1 MLSFEKQK
9 MSLVHNTLYLRILEG
24 EKMEI
29 KRQYSILY
37 PDLDGV
43 EYKQLSETACHDLA
57 LDVLCKNLTED
68 ARESKMIMETISH
81 MTADPRVATY
91 RQKVF
96 CDILRLPDVRKRMVE
111 LFDKF
116 EFIRTYGVHHLN
128 IDEKKGIW
136 HLLRR
141 MDELNDYIS
150 CVEAM
155 QECLTDNAVESEGLK
170 GFAKYID
177 ELYHAANF
185 GEMKADIAAL
195 KVRSSEVKS
204 VTIGINVDERFE
216 ATSMGLISINNK
228 YFKKS
233 GIVSNF
239 ADAIS
244 TKEKIQEGTDWNGN
258 MHYHPVETVPEGE
271 GAIAEFFA
279 RKAKLDLVHW
289 AGFGG
294 ASVSQKTMASIAKG
308 DGMSASTLY
317 LSEVANKMLDT
328 LLKKLRDT
336 LSKYADV
343 VVLNISQVIP
353 EFMYYIRFAEFIEK
367 YMAQG
372 YTFCEAKVSARDS
385 VKMDAKG
392 FYNLKLAVS
401 GLKKE
406 DIVTND
412 LGFDK
417 EHTIYILTGANRGGK
432 TTVTQAVGIMYV
444 LAQGGIFVPASS
456 FVYQPVDCVYTHFPA
471 DEDKTLDLGRLGE
484 ECIRFKDSFH
494 ACTKD
499 SLYLLNESFSTT
511 SFEEGYYIAK
521 DAVKALLK
529 KSVRTIYN
537 THMHKLGENIDEL
550 NRENPY
556 AKASSVIVQSEEG
569 KRSFKLE
576 VAPPEGMSYARD
588 IAEKYGVTYEML
600 IKEI

>member
-1 MLSFEKQK
+1 
-9 MSLVHNTLYLRILEG
+9 
-24 EKMEI
+24 MEI
-29 KRQYSILY
+29 KRKYSILY
-37 PDLDGV
+37 PDFEGV
-43 EYKQLSETACHDLA
+43 VYKQLSETACHDLS
-57 LDVLCKNLTED
+57 LDLLCKHLTED
-68 ARESKMIMETISH
+68 AREYKLIMETISH
-81 MTADPRVATY
+81 MTADPKVAEY

-96 CDILRLPDVRKRMVE
+96 GDILRLPDVRKRMVE

-116 EFIRTYGVHHLN
+116 EFIRSYGVHHLN

-141 MDELNDYIS
+141 LDELNDYIS

-155 QECLTDNAVESEGLK
+155 QECLTENAIESEGLK
-170 GFAKYID
+170 GFSDYVN

-185 GEMKADIAAL
+185 GEMKKDIAAL
-195 KVRSSEVKS
+195 KVHSSEVKS
-204 VTIGINVDERFE
+204 VTVGINVNERFE
-216 ATSMGLISINNK
+216 ATGLGLISINNK
-228 YFKKS
+228 QFKKS

-244 TKEKIQEGTDWNGN
+244 TKQKIQEGTDWNGN

-271 GAIAEFFA
+271 GAVSEFFT
-279 RKAKLDLVHW
+279 RKAKLDMVHW
-289 AGFGG
+289 AGLGG
-294 ASVSQKTMASIAKG
+294 AKVSQETMASIAKG
-308 DGMSASTLY
+308 DGMAASTFY
-317 LSEVANKMLDT
+317 LSEVANKMLDA

-336 LSKYADV
+336 LSKYANV

-367 YMAQG
+367 QIAKG
-372 YTFCEAKVSARDS
+372 YTFCEPKVLADDS
-385 VKMDAKG
+385 IKMDAKG

-401 GLKKE
+401 GLKQE

-417 EHTIYILTGANRGGK
+417 EHTVYILTGANRGGK
-432 TTVTQAVGIMYV
+432 TTVTQAVGILYV

-456 FVYQPVDCVYTHFPA
+456 FDYRPVDCVYTHFPA

-484 ECIRFKDSFH
+484 ECIRFKDIYN

-499 SLYLLNESFSTT
+499 SLCLLNESFSTT

-521 DAVKALLK
+521 DSVKALLK
-529 KSVRTIYN
+529 KAVRTIYN
-537 THMHKLGENIDEL
+537 THMHKLGEDINEL
-550 NRENPY
+550 NLENPD
-556 AKASSVIVQSEEG
+556 AQASSIVVQSEEG

-576 VAPPEGMSYARD
+576 VAPPKGLSYARD

-600 IKEI
+600 TDGM